1 MEMSVPTQVK
11 SAVHAPGREVAALVV
26 TPHPLSQHGQRVY
39 PAREAALLPGETLAA
54 FLGRHGVMPGQQW
67 VVTIGGVAVH
77 EMHWGRVR
85 PRPGHL
91 IECRR
96 AAEKSVLQLA
106 AVVALSYFTF
116 GAGGASVFG
125 TTLTGKLAA
134 GIAYMAG
141 SAVIAKLF
149 APKPL
154 TAPEITTNPT
164 YSLSAGGRNQNRQWQ
179 PVGLVLG
186 EPYMV
191 PDLAAQP
198 YTYFKSG
205 EQYLWQAFHCGI
217 NCADVHSLRIGQT
230 ALDSYTGVTVL
241 RNGMASGNSDFPA
254 LGTSVDSVAGAALE
268 APSGNGLWVERTSSV
283 DTVRLSVDLVATL
296 YEVADDGAYKRRTLD
311 IGAEYRAVGSSTWLP
326 FNDQPLNDA
335 PLGILRLISSSTKP
349 VRHTAGRDVPAGQYE
364 VRLSKIT
371 QDYTGTR
378 GSNQVEWSNFK
389 SYQRDTGDYDG
400 QSRLAIDIQ
409 ASGQL
414 SGALDE
420 LNAQAVAKPM
430 PYWDG
435 SAWTTATA
443 RGNGLC
449 NPGAIL
455 LMLARGIYNSSG
467 RLIAGLGFSD
477 DRIDIEGLKR
487 FMVHCAEQGFEF
499 DYFLQDTTSVGDLM
513 AAVAAAGMGQIDWP
527 DGKLGVVFYAED
539 DPVEGVINMAT
550 VKAKSFSVEYQ
561 TLPTAEEIE
570 LRYLSREQDNSWTS
584 VRAVVPG
591 ISTPSSTA
599 PTQMVGVST
608 EAHAARLL
616 RFLMAQNI
624 YQRKTITLEMDLE
637 YMTYR
642 RGQVVALSHDLTQW
656 GYGGRLL
663 ACEDI
668 AGTIRLT
675 LDDTAPGSIP
685 SGYSGRY
692 IGLRLPGERQMRAFP
707 VKPFAGDARVIE
719 LDAAWPAGVSL
730 PGSSADN
737 PARDTLWLYDF
748 KATPGQLLRVA
759 SITPSLD
766 GARLTLVPEVAE
778 FWPYVTSGAYTPP
791 PNNSLLQGTPTVH
804 GVTVTEE
811 LSVQGTTFFTEL
823 SIDYDVAG
831 SFARA
836 ELWGSTGGFEG
847 MARLGESRSQRISW
861 RGALDETWALEL
873 RVYSDTR
880 AADPYRLTY
889 TVLGLRQPPPPFDVF
904 SVLAQP
910 DGTRQFNF
918 GYTSTVVPVDWLGAE
933 IRYLTGT
940 HTAPSWDN
948 MVPLQ
953 DASTYYTAS
962 PVEVNQLLSGAHT
975 FAARSLD
982 TTGNLST
989 PVYFQI
995 NLPPRRLGNV
1005 VAEYDEAAE
1014 SWAGTL
1020 ASATLNTQ
1028 NNTVEAASATTWDAL
1043 TTWDAWT
1050 RWTLTAATPL
1060 TYTGPVRDFGA
1071 VLTALVD
1078 VTNTA
1083 AGEISIE
1090 ARSSQTSAD
1099 PVSDPGAWTVWG
1111 AADLKF
1117 TARYLQV
1124 RATVSANAGNP
1135 VAVLSAL
1142 AYVVS
1147 APLINEYLN
1156 DQDISTYTGGNRI
1169 GVGDVRIPL
1178 ANSYGTLLEINCVIQ
1193 DASVGSWAWVLI
1205 DKTLTGPRV
1214 QFRLNGTLADPDLTD
1229 FIIKGF

>member
-39 PAREAALLPGETLAA
+39 HAREAALMPGETLAS
-54 FLGRHGVMPGQQW
+54 FLRRHDVMPGQQW
-67 VVTIGGVAVH
+67 VVTIGGVLVH
-77 EMHWGRVR
+77 EMHWCRVR

-116 GAGGASVFG
+116 GPGGASIFG
-125 TTLTGKLAA
+125 NTFSGKLVA

-141 SAVIAKLF
+141 SAVIAKIF

-164 YSLSAGGRNQNRQWQ
+164 YSLSAGGRNQSRQWQ

-254 LGTSVDSVAGAALE
+254 LGSSVDSTAGALLD
-268 APSGNGLWVERTSSV
+268 APTGNGPWVERTSSV
-283 DTVRLSVDLVATL
+283 DTVRLAVDLVATL
-296 YEVADDGAYKRRTLD
+296 YATARHDGSIYEWSLEIA
-311 IGAEYRAVGSSTWLP
+311 IEYRDVSSGVWLPFVGGSSTVVLRNGNQKP
-326 FNDQPLNDA
+326 LRLTYELAVPPGQYVVRIRKITPNFPENDQYLQNP
-335 PLGILRLISSSTKP
+335 I
-349 VRHTAGRDVPAGQYE
+349 
-364 VRLSKIT
+364 
-371 QDYTGTR
+371 
-378 GSNQVEWSNFK
+378 EWSQLK
-389 SYQRDTGDYDG
+389 SYQVDTGDYEG
-400 QSRLAIDIQ
+400 QSRLAVQIQ

-430 PYWDG
+430 PYWNG
-435 SAWTTATA
+435 SAWITATA

-477 DRIDIEGLKR
+477 DRIDIDGLKR
-487 FMVHCAEQGFEF
+487 FMVHCAAQGFEF
-499 DYFLQDTTSVGDLM
+499 DLFLQDTTSVGDLM
-513 AAVAAAGMGQIDWP
+513 DAVAAAGMGQIDWP
-527 DGKLGVVFYAED
+527 DGKLGVVFYAAD
-539 DPVEGVINMAT
+539 DPVEGIINMAT
-550 VKAKSFSVEYQ
+550 IKAKSFGVEYQ

-570 LRYLSREQDNSWTS
+570 LRYLSREQDDNWTS

-599 PTQMVGVST
+599 TTQMVGIST

-663 ACEDI
+663 ACEDVS
-668 AGTIRLT
+668 GSIRLT

-707 VKPFAGDARVIE
+707 VKPFSGSARVIE
-719 LDAAWPAGVSL
+719 LDAAWPAGVPL
-730 PGSSADN
+730 PGSSAGN
-737 PARDTLWLYDF
+737 PARDTLWVYDF

-766 GARLTLVPEVAE
+766 GARLTLVPEASE
-778 FWPYVTSGAYTPP
+778 FWTYVNSGAYTPP
-791 PNNSLLQGTPTVH
+791 PNNSLLRAAPSVTQTQVYEQLSRQGN
-804 GVTVTEE
+804 
-811 LSVQGTTFFTEL
+811 TFYTDLFL
-823 SIDYDVAG
+823 DFDVAG

-836 ELWGSTGGFEG
+836 ELWGSNSSDWSGL
-847 MARLGESRSQRISW
+847 ARLGETRSQTISW
-861 RGALDETWALEL
+861 RGGLSETWYLEL
-873 RVYSDTR
+873 RVYGDTR
-880 AADPYRLTY
+880 AAEPLRLQH
-889 TVLGLRQPPPPFDVF
+889 TVQGLSVPPPPFDLVQ
-904 SVLAQP
+904 VLAQP
-910 DGTRQFNF
+910 DGTRQFAF
-918 GYTSTVVPVDWLGAE
+918 GYTSTAVPVDWLGAE

-940 HTAPSWDN
+940 HTSPVWDDMRRLN
-948 MVPLQ
+948 NEQ
-953 DASTYYTAS
+953 THYTAS
-962 PVEVNQLLSGAHT
+962 PVEINQLLSGPHT
-975 FAARSLD
+975 FAYRSKD
-982 TTGNLST
+982 TSGNLST
-989 PVYFQI
+989 PTLYHI
-995 NLPPRRLGNV
+995 TLPPRRLGDV
-1005 VAEYDEAAE
+1005 VAEFDEATE
-1014 SWAGTL
+1014 GWPGT
-1020 ASATLNTQ
+1020 ASSAAVNAQ
-1028 NNTVEAASATTWDAL
+1028 ANTVEANSLTTWADL

-1050 RWTLTAATPL
+1050 RWAQSAASPI
-1060 TYTGPVRDFGA
+1060 TYTTPVRD
-1071 VLTALVD
+1071 LTAVVSCLLD
-1078 VTNTA
+1078 VSVA
-1083 AGEISIE
+1083 ASGVSAIE
-1090 ARSSQTSAD
+1090 LRSSETSNDPAAD
-1099 PVSDPGAWTVWG
+1099 PAAWTAWG
-1111 AADLKF
+1111 PADQRV
-1117 TARYLQV
+1117 TARYVQLRV
-1124 RATVSANAGNP
+1124 TVTADGSNP
-1135 VAVLSAL
+1135 VPTLSTL
-1142 AYVVS
+1142 AYVAT
-1147 APLINEYLN
+1147 APLKNEYLN
-1156 DQDISTYTGGNRI
+1156 DQDISTYTGANRI

-1205 DKTLTGPRV
+1205 DKALTGPRL